1 MGDDYQYDLFRK
13 PRQRPTILCD
23 DFSLYDDIM
32 PNFTPEALR
41 DLAASGERD
50 EENPFRQSGP
60 RWLIKGP
67 KLKKSMEE

>member
-32 PNFTPEALR
+32 PNFTRRRFATWLPPE
-41 DLAASGERD
+41 SGMRKIPSD
-50 EENPFRQSGP
+50 SPVPAG
-60 RWLIKGP
+60 
-67 KLKKSMEE
+67 